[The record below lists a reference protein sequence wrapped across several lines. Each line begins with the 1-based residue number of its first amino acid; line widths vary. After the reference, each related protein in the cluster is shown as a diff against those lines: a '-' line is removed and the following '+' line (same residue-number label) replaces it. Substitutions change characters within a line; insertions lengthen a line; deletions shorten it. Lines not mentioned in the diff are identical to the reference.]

1 MGKIRGRDYISW
13 LWQYTA
19 PYAGRI
25 GLLLL
30 FGLLETFASLAMV
43 QITKEIIDHA
53 TVGSGFGRLLT
64 GYVLL
69 LLGMQGISVLSTLLT
84 ALVTERFSFGIRRQI
99 YEKIL
104 HSGWREVTAYH
115 TGDLMTRLTSDAGN
129 VADGIW
135 GRSPISYSWGS
146 SWYWCFV
153 CCFIIPRSLR
163 CLPCWWHRWQ
173 PCAPGGW
180 ENA

>member
-69 LLGMQGISVLSTLLT
+69 LLGMQGISVLSTD
-84 ALVTERFSFGIRRQI
+84 RKS
-99 YEKIL
+99 
-104 HSGWREVTAYH
+104 
-115 TGDLMTRLTSDAGN
+115 TRLNSSHRCTS
-129 VADGIW
+129 
-135 GRSPISYSWGS
+135 RMPS
-146 SWYWCFV
+146 S
-153 CCFIIPRSLR
+153 
-163 CLPCWWHRWQ
+163 
-173 PCAPGGW
+173 A
-180 ENA
+180 

>member
-1 MGKIRGRDYISW
+1 MAIYRSLCGQDWSAVIIWAVGR
-13 LWQYTA
+13 
-19 PYAGRI
+19 
-25 GLLLL
+25 
-30 FGLLETFASLAMV
+30 TFASLAMV

-104 HSGWREVTAYH
+104 HSDWREVTAYH

-129 VADGIW
+129 VADGIV
-135 GRSPISYSWGS
+135 GTIPNILQLGIELVLV
-146 SWYWCFV
+146 FV

>member
-84 ALVTERFSFGIRRQI
+84 ALVM
-99 YEKIL
+99 
-104 HSGWREVTAYH
+104 SGFPS
-115 TGDLMTRLTSDAGN
+115 GSD
-129 VADGIW
+129 
-135 GRSPISYSWGS
+135 GRSMR
-146 SWYWCFV
+146 
-153 CCFIIPRSLR
+153 RSCIL
-163 CLPCWWHRWQ
+163 
-173 PCAPGGW
+173 AGGK
-180 ENA
+180 

>member
-1 MGKIRGRDYISW
+1 MGKIRGRADSSW

-84 ALVTERFSFGIRRQI
+84 ALVTERFSFGIQDRPHHD
-99 YEKIL
+99 KW
-104 HSGWREVTAYH
+104 HSSAK
-115 TGDLMTRLTSDAGN
+115 
-129 VADGIW
+129 
-135 GRSPISYSWGS
+135 
-146 SWYWCFV
+146 
-153 CCFIIPRSLR
+153 LR
-163 CLPCWWHRWQ
+163 MYLV
-173 PCAPGGW
+173 
-180 ENA
+180 

>member
-104 HSGWREVTAYH
+104 YSDWRDV
-115 TGDLMTRLTSDAGN
+115 
-129 VADGIW
+129 
-135 GRSPISYSWGS
+135 
-146 SWYWCFV
+146 
-153 CCFIIPRSLR
+153 
-163 CLPCWWHRWQ
+163 Q
-173 PCAPGGW
+173 PCAAAQSAGRPLQVQRI
-180 ENA
+180 ASPTSFRPMQFRTLRRLLPRSVALQLFT

>member
-64 GYVLL
+64 GYAVIGNAGN
-69 LLGMQGISVLSTLLT
+69 LGV
-84 ALVTERFSFGIRRQI
+84 VD
-99 YEKIL
+99 
-104 HSGWREVTAYH
+104 TAYC
-115 TGDLMTRLTSDAGN
+115 TGNGAVFLRDPTADL
-129 VADGIW
+129 
-135 GRSPISYSWGS
+135 
-146 SWYWCFV
+146 
-153 CCFIIPRSLR
+153 
-163 CLPCWWHRWQ
+163 
-173 PCAPGGW
+173 
-180 ENA
+180 

>member
-53 TVGSGFGRLLT
+53 TV
-64 GYVLL
+64 
-69 LLGMQGISVLSTLLT
+69 
-84 ALVTERFSFGIRRQI
+84 
-99 YEKIL
+99 
-104 HSGWREVTAYH
+104 
-115 TGDLMTRLTSDAGN
+115 
-129 VADGIW
+129 
-135 GRSPISYSWGS
+135 
-146 SWYWCFV
+146 
-153 CCFIIPRSLR
+153 
-163 CLPCWWHRWQ
+163 
-173 PCAPGGW
+173 
-180 ENA
+180 

>member
-53 TVGSGFGRLLT
+53 TVGSGFGQYPFASSCKAGLCR
-64 GYVLL
+64 Y
-69 LLGMQGISVLSTLLT
+69 LSC
-84 ALVTERFSFGIRRQI
+84 R
-99 YEKIL
+99 YDL
-104 HSGWREVTAYH
+104 H
-115 TGDLMTRLTSDAGN
+115 
-129 VADGIW
+129 
-135 GRSPISYSWGS
+135 
-146 SWYWCFV
+146 
-153 CCFIIPRSLR
+153 
-163 CLPCWWHRWQ
+163 
-173 PCAPGGW
+173 
-180 ENA
+180 

>member
-104 HSGWREVTAYH
+104 HSGCRRWEKVIVICRWIFCCAELPNYWWYQ
-115 TGDLMTRLTSDAGN
+115 RK
-129 VADGIW
+129 
-135 GRSPISYSWGS
+135 IS
-146 SWYWCFV
+146 V
-153 CCFIIPRSLR
+153 LR
-163 CLPCWWHRWQ
+163 
-173 PCAPGGW
+173 
-180 ENA
+180 